1 MTITTTPHEPL
12 PAADSKTLHQRV
24 LSLGFWGL
32 AANWP
37 EVQDAPWLQTLL
49 AYEEA
54 ERARRSMER
63 RQRSARIGTFKLMAD
78 FDWAWPH
85 QIDREA
91 IEDSLTV
98 RFVPEGS
105 NLVLYGPNGVGK
117 SMIEQN
123 IAYQALLRGY
133 SVRFTTASDM
143 LSDLAAQDSSASLN
157 RRVARYAQPALLCID
172 EVGYLSYDSRYAD
185 LLFEVVT
192 RRYQARKSIVLT
204 TNKRFADWPQVF
216 PNAACVVTLVDRL
229 IHRCECIDIN
239 AESYR
244 LKEANDREAARA
256 KARSARRKKGNGR
269 AAESTQQPLPSKEPL
284 P

>member
-1 MTITTTPHEPL
+1 MVTTPNEP
-12 PAADSKTLHQRV
+12 PAGPPGDIQRR
-24 LSLGFWGL
+24 LLTLGFWGL
-32 AANWP
+32 LTNWD
-37 EVQDAPWLQTLL
+37 EVRSAPWLETLL

-54 ERARRSMER
+54 ERARRSLER
-63 RQRSARIGTFKLMAD
+63 RQRNARIGTFKLMAD

-91 IEDSLTV
+91 IDDALTTH
-98 RFVPEGS
+98 FIDEGV
-105 NLVLYGPNGVGK
+105 NIVLYGGNGVGK

-143 LSDLAAQDSSASLN
+143 LADLAAQDSTSSLN
-157 RRVARYAQPALLCID
+157 RRVARYANPSLLCID

-192 RRYQARKSIVLT
+192 RRYQTKKPIVLS

-229 IHRCECIDIN
+229 LHRCECIEIE

-244 LKEANDREAARA
+244 LKEAQEREAARS
-256 KARSARRKKGNGR
+256 KARATRRKKSPGR
-269 AAESTQQPLPSKEPL
+269 FAAGPTQVPLPGKGTAP
-284 P
+284 